1 MLHKAWNSKE
11 EMPYCFPRTFIK
23 FEGHTGQNITDFDPN
38 WAFPD
43 YRPVAAFKSL
53 RFALFSIQWH
63 LEILL
68 IHGLT
73 CHRHNIRYIS
83 NAHYSNSIPF
93 VTEMAMNCHLFVRS
107 SHYLFLNH
115 ISAFIAVSCFLA
127 MWEIWYTISFLVIHI
142 KSRVD
147 KKNIRGHSVPSEM

>member
-53 RFALFSIQWH
+53 RFALFTQRVYLLQTDKLLTQNEWFAFNDKVRLNKVYVFYYVCEWRCVCVQRRIFHTCLKMLIVKPKSCTSVAYDLAKSDIRFTSKYIRLFH
-63 LEILL
+63 L
-68 IHGLT
+68 
-73 CHRHNIRYIS
+73 
-83 NAHYSNSIPF
+83 
-93 VTEMAMNCHLFVRS
+93 
-107 SHYLFLNH
+107 
-115 ISAFIAVSCFLA
+115 SA
-127 MWEIWYTISFLVIHI
+127 T
-142 KSRVD
+142 
-147 KKNIRGHSVPSEM
+147 